1 MLKETT
7 KQKGMLFSKKTI
19 YEPELL
25 VGAKAIKQENKEKL
39 TITYNNTDFQA
50 DTLSIIYMTSVVAIA
65 NTNYAQAINAG
76 STTAYDDVYK
86 STIKWKCVDN
96 VIRDITV
103 EDIINICHL
112 AMGSIANIIGV

>member
-1 MLKETT
+1 MLKETI
-7 KQKGMLFSKKTI
+7 KQKGMLFSKQTI

-65 NTNYAQAINAG
+65 NANYTQAINEG
-76 STTAYDDVYK
+76 STTAYNDVYK

-112 AMGSIANIIGV
+112 AMGSIANIIGA

>member
-1 MLKETT
+1 MLKETI
-7 KQKGMLFSKKTI
+7 KQKGMLFSKQTI

-50 DTLSIIYMTSVVAIA
+50 DTLSIIYMTSVIAIA
-65 NTNYAQAINAG
+65 NANYAQAVKVG
-76 STTAYDDVYK
+76 STTAYNDVYK

-112 AMGSIANIIGV
+112 AMGSIANIIGT